1 MRRDHPEVHS
11 AIYSNQLDNSGR
23 GKIGRPLT
31 ILGSSDDPRY
41 SSEAEHRCVADRG
54 GGGGGEEG
62 KDAAGGTG
70 HPSQFTAWDFTVAWN
85 QAWKPG
91 NRLAEADSQ
100 SDFSLSQ
107 HRGSAFET
115 KRNMRHINCLPV
127 WPG

>member
-1 MRRDHPEVHS
+1 MIRGT
-11 AIYSNQLDNSGR
+11 AGR
-23 GKIGRPLT
+23 PSIGREEEEEK
-31 ILGSSDDPRY
+31 GRARMRQ
-41 SSEAEHRCVADRG
+41 EA
-54 GGGGGEEG
+54 
-62 KDAAGGTG
+62 G